1 MKLGMLRNN
10 PPAYYKY
17 AVLETNTHVL
27 YWDRPVMADKTVDH
41 NRPDILIKDQEKQTA
56 SIINVAI
63 PLTHNLR
70 KCIYATLPRTQ
81 RGQPIVLGGDPKGK
95 NFLYTNGNS
104 VIIRNIENPA
114 ISDIYTEHSCATNV
128 AKYSPSGFYIASGDQ
143 SGKVRIWDTVNKE
156 HLLKNEFQPI
166 GGPIKDISWSPD
178 SQRIVVVGEGRERFG
193 HVFMAETGTSVGEIS
208 GQSKP
213 MNSCDFRPSRPFRI
227 ITGSEDNT
235 IGVFEGPPFKFKM
248 TKQEHTRFVQAV
260 RYSPSGSHFAS
271 AGFDGK
277 VFLYDGSSA
286 DLIAEI
292 GSPAHKGGVYA
303 VAWKPDGTQ
312 LLTASGDKTC
322 RLWDVETKS
331 LISEF
336 VMGSQVE
343 DQQVS
348 CLWQGQYLLTVSVG
362 GFITYLDVNNPN
374 KPLRVVKGHNKPIT
388 VLALSPDRST
398 IYTGSHDGHITAWDA
413 NSGEND
419 RIQGVGHGNQI
430 NGMKAVGNFL
440 YTCGIDDSVKQI
452 DIGSKSYTSVD
463 IKLGSQPRGMD
474 IKDDTIVTASVK
486 EITVVQSGRKVST
499 LPVNYEPSCVSVNAE
514 TLDVAIHVYSL
525 AGTTLSPK
533 TELEHLGPVT
543 DCSYSPDN
551 KYLVACDANRKVI
564 LYKVPEYQL
573 AHNKEWGFH
582 NARVNS
588 VAWSPNSILVASGS
602 LDTTIIIWSVQSPAK
617 HTIIKNAHPQSQITR
632 LVWLDDETLIS
643 VGQDCNT
650 KIWNVTAF

>member
-1 MKLGMLRNN
+1 MSYSN
-10 PPAYYKY
+10 KY
-17 AVLETNTHVL
+17 
-27 YWDRPVMADKTVDH
+27 
-41 NRPDILIKDQEKQTA
+41 IF
-56 SIINVAI
+56 S
-63 PLTHNLR
+63 
-70 KCIYATLPRTQ
+70 TLPRTQ
-81 RGQPIVLGGDPKGK
+81 RGQPIVIGGDPKGK

-143 SGKVRIWDTVNKE
+143 SGKIRIWDTVNKE

-178 SQRIVVVGEGRERFG
+178 SQRMVVVGEGRERFG

-213 MNSCDFRPSRPFRI
+213 MNSCDFRPARPFRI

-277 VFLYDGSSA
+277 VFLYDGVSS
-286 DLIAEI
+286 DLISEI

-322 RLWDVETKS
+322 KLWDIETKS
-331 LISEF
+331 VVAEF
-336 VMGSQVE
+336 VMGTQVE

-348 CLWQGQYLLTVSVG
+348 CLWQGQYLLTVSLS
-362 GFITYLDVNNPN
+362 GFITYLDVNNPS
-374 KPLRVVKGHNKPIT
+374 KPIRVLKGHNKPIT
-388 VLALSPDRST
+388 VMTLSPDRSR
-398 IYTGSHDGHITAWDA
+398 IYTGSHDGFITSWDA
-413 NSGEND
+413 STGEND
-419 RIQGVGHGNQI
+419 RIQGVGHGNQM
-430 NGMKAVGNFL
+430 NGMKSVESFL
-440 YTCGIDDSVKQI
+440 YTCGIDDSVKQV
-452 DIGSKSYTSVD
+452 DVASNSYTGSD
-463 IKLGSQPRGMD
+463 MKLGSQPRGMD
-474 IKDDTIVTASVK
+474 VKDDIIIAGSVK
-486 EITVVQSGRKVST
+486 EITVLQGGHKASC
-499 LPVNYEPSCVSVNAE
+499 LPVDYEPSCVSINKE
-514 TLDVAIHVYSL
+514 NLDVAVGGSVDYKVHIFSL
-525 AGTTLSPK
+525 TGANLNPK
-533 TELEHLGPVT
+533 QELEHLGPIT

-551 KYLVACDANRKVI
+551 QYLVACDANRKVI
-564 LYKVPEYQL
+564 LYKVPEYKL

-582 NARVNS
+582 NARVNC
-588 VAWSPNSILVASGS
+588 VAWSPNSLLVASGS
-602 LDTTIIIWSVQSPAK
+602 LDTTIIIWSVQHPAK

-632 LVWLDDETLIS
+632 LAWLDDETLVS

-650 KIWNVTAF
+650 KIWGISAI